1 MKATFLAVALGG
13 EMDAVFRYSSML
25 FINEYSNI
33 LSYFTTQFV
42 NIFGSFAAGCLIA
55 FISFSV
61 CYCEPV
67 RLLPLLGL
75 LGILNIFSIFLFDS
89 YTLLQRQD
97 FAILEIYEK
106 VCVFVFISFF
116 AVGYWALKIGG

>member
-1 MKATFLAVALGG
+1 MKATFLAVSLGG
-13 EMDAVFRYSSML
+13 MMDAIFRYSSML

-42 NIFGSFAAGCLIA
+42 NILGSFAAGCLVA

-61 CYCEPV
+61 CYWEPV
-67 RLLPLLGL
+67 RLLLLLGL

-97 FAILEIYEK
+97 FAILEIYVK
-106 VCVFVFISFF
+106 VSVFVLISLF